1 MTARTFGQTRDCRG
15 CRYWSEMIAFAC
27 GGPLKAMCL
36 GPEGQAPRGEY
47 KSGHETCKAWAR
59 GHLGAIDDP
68 TLEAGAYGNDLSR

>member
-47 KSGHETCKAWAR
+47 RHGSDSCKAWAH
-59 GHLGAIDDP
+59 GNLGAIDDP
-68 TLEAGAYGNDLSR
+68 DLEPDAYAGEPG